1 MTALLLLF
9 LLLCAGAGVCAL
21 ARCPMEEGLP
31 LALLGLIAAGYPL
44 ALAGGTAWLGLLP
57 WLAAAGGVLAV
68 LRRRPCGRA
77 LWQGAALFVLFGALY
92 WWLCRG
98 HWFTDWD
105 DFSHWSRAAK
115 WMFETDTLY
124 TVPASA
130 DGFKSYPPA
139 AALWQVMLLQAGGCG
154 FREDVALYANALLT
168 AALLLIPFRAV
179 PAARRPLGAA
189 VMAVLAAFGPLL
201 VYPSYFARA
210 SVDGLLG
217 VFCAALLLCGF
228 LPGRTAA
235 SPWLEALGCF
245 VLALVKST
253 GAGLAVL
260 AAAALAAARGAFWRA
275 KPGRAPA
282 GFFTYFTAV

>member
-1 MTALLLLF
+1 
-9 LLLCAGAGVCAL
+9 
-21 ARCPMEEGLP
+21 
-31 LALLGLIAAGYPL
+31 
-44 ALAGGTAWLGLLP
+44 
-57 WLAAAGGVLAV
+57 
-68 LRRRPCGRA
+68 
-77 LWQGAALFVLFGALY
+77 
-92 WWLCRG
+92 
-98 HWFTDWD
+98 
-105 DFSHWSRAAK
+105 
-115 WMFETDTLY
+115 
-124 TVPASA
+124 
-130 DGFKSYPPA
+130 
-139 AALWQVMLLQAGGCG
+139 
-154 FREDVALYANALLT
+154 
-168 AALLLIPFRAV
+168 
-179 PAARRPLGAA
+179 
-189 VMAVLAAFGPLL
+189 PLL

-282 GFFTYFTAV
+282 GAAVSALAPLGLALAAKFSWSAHLAAMGA